1 VSQGVADDL
10 VNTVGIPS
18 RMVEVIYNPGVT
30 PDLKSKAAAEP
41 DHAWLR
47 SGEPPAVLGVG
58 SLTAQKDFPTL
69 VRAFWEV
76 RRSRAAK
83 LIILGE
89 GRERA
94 SLERLVKELDL
105 EQDVS
110 LPGFVDNPYSYMSRA
125 GAFVL
130 SSRWEGLPT
139 VLVEALYCGVP
150 LVATDCPSGPREI
163 LQNGQLGSLVPV
175 GSVDQM
181 ARAIHLALA
190 GAGPKAT
197 RDSWQPYTL
206 DAVVEKY
213 LNVLFHG

>member
-1 VSQGVADDL
+1 MLGSWLVLHLHVVEQDAQVRRCADQGVAHQPEPD
-10 VNTVGIPS
+10 
-18 RMVEVIYNPGVT
+18 VEV
-30 PDLKSKAAAEP
+30 A
-41 DHAWLR
+41 LR
-47 SGEPPAVLGVG
+47 GLQRDAV
-58 SLTAQKDFPTL
+58 
-69 VRAFWEV
+69 
-76 RRSRAAK
+76 
-83 LIILGE
+83 LGE

-94 SLERLVKELDL
+94 SLERLVKELGL

-181 ARAIHLALA
+181 AQAIHLALE

-197 RDSWQPYTL
+197 RDSWHPYTL
-206 DAVVEKY
+206 DAVVKKY
-213 LNVLFHG
+213 LEVLFPE